1 MDQGSCG
8 SSDTAAER
16 TEEDTCHTDHN
27 ADGGCRADLP
37 LNPLG

>member
-1 MDQGSCG
+1 MDQSSCG

-16 TEEDTCHTDHN
+16 AEDTCHTDRN
-27 ADGGCRADLP
+27 ADGGCKADLP